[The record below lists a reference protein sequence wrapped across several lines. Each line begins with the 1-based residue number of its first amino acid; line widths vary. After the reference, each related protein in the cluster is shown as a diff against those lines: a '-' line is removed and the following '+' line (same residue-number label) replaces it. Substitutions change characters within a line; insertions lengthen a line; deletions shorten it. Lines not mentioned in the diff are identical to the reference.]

1 MSKSLDIAIIG
12 MAGAYA
18 GAKDAA
24 TFWQNILDGVDAV
37 AEAGPE
43 WAGPYV
49 DAGSKANDRIYTTK
63 GGFLRDLAEVDL
75 SELGVMPNTLDGGEP
90 DHMLALRFARDALA
104 DSGYLKKHF
113 DRERIGIVLGRGTYA
128 NRGILTMVQ
137 HGMIMDQTME
147 LIRGLRPDLT
157 ADELAKLKAQFKK
170 QLPPY
175 NAEMVGLLTPNVIAG
190 LIANRLDLMG
200 PNFIVD
206 AACASSLIA
215 IELAAREIN
224 SGRCD
229 MMITGG
235 VQAQCPPQLY
245 MQFCQLGALSH
256 GQLRPFQ
263 KGADGTLLGEGV
275 GVLVLKKLS
284 LAEADGDRI
293 YAVIKGIGSASD
305 GKAKGLLTPRLEG
318 EVLALKRAYESS
330 GIDPATIGLVEAHGT
345 GTRVG
350 DKTEIESLS
359 TLFGKRVGDLPTI
372 ALGSVKSM
380 ISHCLPA
387 AGSASMIK
395 TALALHHKVL
405 PPMLCDEVDPDLNI
419 EKTPFYIN
427 TEARPW
433 IHAGPHPRRAGV
445 NAFGF
450 GGINA
455 HIILEEYRPT
465 HPVVHPDGAG
475 LLHVPGH
482 SELVTLAATSVAEL
496 ADLVRQLVEHAR
508 GPSKPSL
515 AMLAKASS
523 QQAIGEHRL
532 AVVASDPAD
541 LATKLEQAL
550 AKLTRS
556 DVGPFKIRAAIH
568 YGRGPVPGKVCF
580 VFPGE
585 GAQYGGM
592 LADLCLNF
600 PQIREWFDFIDESS
614 VKRDGARR
622 SPIVF
627 PAPTGLSSAIRE
639 RLDSDL
645 YEMDVAAETV
655 FAASIGMY
663 TLLEDLGFK
672 PDAMLGHSTG
682 ENTAL
687 TACGV
692 RRYDRRDEIA
702 DTVRDLN
709 RIYREL
715 DREGR
720 IVEGSLLT
728 IGALKPAARSELL
741 RQFGTGDSPIRVA
754 MDNCPNQLVLFGSRF
769 DIADLKE
776 KLSADGAIC
785 AELPFGRAYHTSL
798 FAPVA
803 DAYREYYA
811 DLAFGPGKATLY
823 SAQSVG
829 PFPTD
834 AADIRELACRQWES
848 PVRFTETIEKLY
860 ADGVRVFVE
869 VGPSGNLTSF
879 IGDTLREKDDVISL
893 STNSRRKAGVTHLH
907 QTLAQLFAIGV
918 GFDSQQLYANRQ
930 IPALTLVAAPSA
942 APKAKPKIKLQM
954 PLIHLPDDVRPM
966 PETRIVV
973 TQAPSPAPAPVAAPV
988 TAAVTVPVPAA
999 VPATPAD
1006 PRLEVLKSHF
1016 SLMQEFL
1023 DSQSRVLD
1031 GFAGGAVAVDP
1042 AAAERADPARPDP
1055 NRYPLLGRVLSQDGA
1070 KLVCERRY
1078 DLASDL
1084 FLRDHALGS
1093 APSAQQSDLLA
1104 LSVIPFTFSMEIV
1117 AEAACLLTGD
1127 ALQFI
1132 GLDTSRGH
1140 RWLGLD
1146 GGTLDLRIVA
1156 ERAAADPA
1164 QPGIERVSVRLF
1176 QSGVGGPAGGVLVFE
1191 AIALLGAG
1199 FPAAPPVRPWSA
1211 PDSRP
1216 SRNNPDGSLY
1226 SRGMFHGPRLQGVTS
1241 VRRWSDEAIEA
1252 DMVTIATHDYF
1263 RFTTQ
1268 PQFRTD
1274 PALLDAAGQVVG
1286 YWLTERYT
1294 WGFNCFPYHVGAF
1307 RQYAP
1312 MPPARTKVIC
1322 RCDVK
1327 MTDPLRIEAHF
1338 DVLDGNGRLLM
1349 RATNWEDR
1357 KFTVPERYYGFRM
1370 APQTG
1375 FLSEPYQADTLAAA
1389 GIVARKVPAFDDGF
1403 LDQGFSIWKR
1413 VLANLVL
1420 DENERRDWY
1429 ALPVTGPQREAWL
1442 LGRVAAKDAVRVWL
1456 QQTQGVRVAP
1466 ADIVLGSGSD
1476 GLPQLLRINGVAL
1489 HSLPSISISEHGGHA
1504 LAACSGPGLAVGI
1517 DYRRLDRPLA
1527 EDPVA
1532 AQLASAERSRFV
1544 ASLGAAEQ
1552 DRAAA
1557 ALAAAK
1563 RAVARSAGREIAQHA
1578 ADWQVVDGAVPHASA
1593 PVGAVMVRHGGVD
1606 HPVALHLGH
1615 DSVFAL
1621 SLLPLSAS
1629 SGPRTAMA

>member
-1 MSKSLDIAIIG
+1 MSQALDIAIIG

-18 GAKDAA
+18 GAKDAT
-24 TFWQNILDGVDAV
+24 TFWQNILNGVDAV

-49 DAGSKANDRIYTTK
+49 DADAKSNDRIYTTR

-90 DHMLALRFARDALA
+90 DHMLALRFARDALV
-104 DSGYLKKHF
+104 DSGYLDKHF
-113 DRERIGIVLGRGTYA
+113 DRERCGIVLGRGTYV
-128 NRGILTMVQ
+128 NRGIMTMVQ
-137 HGMIMDQTME
+137 HGLIMDQTME

-157 ADELAKLKAQFKK
+157 AEELAKLKAQFKK

-200 PNFIVD
+200 PNFIID

-215 IELAAREIN
+215 IELATREIN

-245 MQFCQLGALSH
+245 MQFCQIGALSH

-275 GVLVLKKLS
+275 GVIVLKKLS

-330 GIDPATIGLVEAHGT
+330 GIEPSTVGLIEAHGT

-350 DKTEIESLS
+350 DKTEIQSLG
-359 TLFGKRVGDLPTI
+359 TLFGPRVGDLPSI

-387 AGSASMIK
+387 SGSASIIK
-395 TALALHHKVL
+395 TALALHHKIL
-405 PPMLCDEVDPDLNI
+405 PPMLCDEVDPDLGI
-419 EKTPFYIN
+419 ERTPFYIN
-427 TEARPW
+427 TQARPW
-433 IHAGPHPRRAGV
+433 IHGGPHPRRAGV

-455 HIILEEYRPT
+455 HIILEEYRPA
-465 HPVVHPDGAG
+465 DGRQINAG

-482 SELVTLAATSVAEL
+482 SELLTLAADSVAEL
-496 ADLVRQLVEHAR
+496 MSLVRQLLAHAR
-508 GPSKPSL
+508 AEARPSL
-515 AMLAKASS
+515 ATLAKASS
-523 QQAIGEHRL
+523 AHSRGEHRL
-532 AVVASDPAD
+532 ALVANDPAD
-541 LATKLEQAL
+541 LATKLDQAL
-550 AKLTRS
+550 TKLSHTE
-556 DVGPFKIRAAIH
+556 VAPFKLRGGLH
-568 YGRGPVPGKVCF
+568 YGHGAAPGKVCF

-585 GAQYGGM
+585 GAQYPNM

-600 PQIREWFDFIDESS
+600 PQIREWFDFIDETA
-614 VKRDGARR
+614 VRR
-622 SPIVF
+622 GSPRRAPVVF
-627 PAPTGLSSAIRE
+627 PAPTCVPPGVRE
-639 RLDSDL
+639 RLDSELFETDI
-645 YEMDVAAETV
+645 AAESV
-655 FAASIGMY
+655 FAASIGLF
-663 TLLEDLGFK
+663 TLLDDLGFK

-682 ENTAL
+682 ENTAI
-687 TACGV
+687 TASGV
-692 RRYDRRDEIA
+692 RRYERREEIA

-709 RIYREL
+709 LIYSDL

-728 IGALKPAARSELL
+728 IGALKPAARAQLLSEHGRSQHVPAKIL
-741 RQFGTGDSPIRVA
+741 VA

-769 DIADLKE
+769 DIAELKE
-776 KLSADGAIC
+776 KLSAEGAIC
-785 AELPFGRAYHTSL
+785 AELPFGRAYHTAL
-798 FAPVA
+798 FHPVA
-803 DAYREYYA
+803 EAYREYYQS
-811 DLAFGPGKATLY
+811 LEFGPGRAVLY
-823 SAQSVG
+823 SACSVG
-829 PFPTD
+829 PFPDD
-834 AADIRELACRQWES
+834 ADEIRELACLQWEA
-848 PVRFTETIEKLY
+848 PVRFTETIEQLY

-869 VGPSGNLTSF
+869 IGPSGNLTSF
-879 IGDTLREKDDVISL
+879 IDDTLRSRNDVIAL
-893 STNSRRKAGVTHLH
+893 STNSRRKPGVTHLQ
-907 QTLAQLFAIGV
+907 QTLAQLFALGIS
-918 GFDSQQLYANRQ
+918 FDPAKLFEQREIAPLSLAAVPLGAARQ
-930 IPALTLVAAPSA
+930 
-942 APKAKPKIKLQM
+942 KPRIKLQM
-954 PLIHLPDDVRPM
+954 PLVHLPADVPPM
-966 PETRIVV
+966 PRA
-973 TQAPSPAPAPVAAPV
+973 QPSAAPSPAPVVAPQAKAQQIEPAQPAGPV
-988 TAAVTVPVPAA
+988 DV
-999 VPATPAD
+999 
-1006 PRLEVLKSHF
+1006 RLEALKNHF
-1016 SLMQEFL
+1016 ALMQDFL
-1023 DSQSRVLD
+1023 DSQARVLD
-1031 GFAGGAVAVDP
+1031 GFAGTAPAIEAVDP
-1042 AAAERADPARPDP
+1042 SRADPH
-1055 NRYPLLGRVLSQDGA
+1055 RYPLLGRITEQDAMRLS
-1070 KLVCERRY
+1070 CERRY

-1093 APSAQQSDLLA
+1093 APSARRADLLA

-1127 ALQFI
+1127 TLRLI
-1132 GLDTSRGH
+1132 GLDSSRGH

-1156 ERAAADPA
+1156 ERVTADAA

-1176 QSGVGGPAGGVLVFE
+1176 QNGVGGPAGGVLVFE
-1191 AIALLGAG
+1191 AIALLGAA
-1199 FPAAPPVRPWSA
+1199 FPTAPAARPWSA
-1211 PDSRP
+1211 AESKP
-1216 SRNNPDGSLY
+1216 SRSNPDGELY

-1241 VRRWSDEAIEA
+1241 IRRWADEAIEA

-1286 YWLTERYT
+1286 YWLTERFA
-1294 WGFNCFPYHVGAF
+1294 WGFNCFPYHVGSF
-1307 RQYAP
+1307 RQYAA
-1312 MPPARTKVIC
+1312 MPPAGTKVIC

-1327 MTDPLRIEAHF
+1327 MTDPLRIEAHL
-1338 DVLDGNGRLLM
+1338 DVLDADGRLLM

-1357 KFTVPERYYGFRM
+1357 KFTVPEAYYSFRM
-1370 APQTG
+1370 APQTA
-1375 FLSEPYQADTLAAA
+1375 FLSEPFQAETLAAA
-1389 GIVARKVPAFDDGF
+1389 GVIARRVPAFDDGF

-1420 DENERRDWY
+1420 NDDERRDWY

-1456 QQTQGVRVAP
+1456 QQTHGVAVAP
-1466 ADIVLGSGSD
+1466 SDIAIASSADGS
-1476 GLPQLLRINGVAL
+1476 LRLLRIDGVAL
-1489 HSLPSISISEHGGHA
+1489 TAVPSISISEHGGHA
-1504 LAACSGPGLAVGI
+1504 LAACAAPGLGIGI
-1517 DYRRLDRPLA
+1517 DYQRLDRPTA
-1527 EDPVA
+1527 DGAMAFVIGD
-1532 AQLASAERSRFV
+1532 AERQRFL
-1544 ASLGAAEQ
+1544 AGLADAEQ
-1552 DRAAA
+1552 DRAVA
-1557 ALAAAK
+1557 ALASAK
-1563 RAVARSAGREIAQHA
+1563 RAAARAAGLADHSASVQWQ
-1578 ADWQVVDGAVPHASA
+1578 ADWQVVDGAVPRAAA
-1593 PVGAVMVRHGGVD
+1593 PVGAVLVRHASAD
-1606 HPVALHLGH
+1606 HAVALHLGP
-1615 DSVFAL
+1615 DEVFAL
-1621 SLLPLSAS
+1621 SLLSLSAS
-1629 SGPRTAMA
+1629 SGPRAAVA